1 MSRYCTVFVISAFYM
16 ADNNGSN
23 EKLNSG
29 SSWLIIMAYRVFYSV
44 TVVKSKQIHQNEK
57 KPNLD
62 VDFM

>member
-1 MSRYCTVFVISAFYM
+1 MFVISAFYM